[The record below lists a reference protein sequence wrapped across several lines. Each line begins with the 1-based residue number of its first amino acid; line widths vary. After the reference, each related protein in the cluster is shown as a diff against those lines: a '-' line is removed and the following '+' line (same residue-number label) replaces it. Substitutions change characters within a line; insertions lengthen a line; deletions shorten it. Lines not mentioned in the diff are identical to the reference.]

1 MTNAF
6 GITKPHRSAI
16 AMFMDAAYAIGW
28 PAKLDAIKVI
38 LSELP
43 PAELERF
50 SNELGREAHMNARA
64 RAKEGDGVSLPA
76 PSPHRGE
83 NQ

>member
-6 GITKPHRSAI
+6 GITKPHIPAI
-16 AMFMDAAYAIGW
+16 TIFMNAAYAMTW

-43 PAELERF
+43 PAELEQF

-64 RAKEGDGVSLPA
+64 RAPEGGGVSLPA